1 MKPTVCPTC
10 NSKVELIKPKSPED
24 IYKRVLEIGSECL
37 TCGIS
42 YNGLIQR
49 LKAENFEFDNGGC
62 LERCVRE
69 WFWNSFFH
77 EEAHC
82 QHENSKDDIKKLDEH
97 LNCNFTMRSD
107 SCMKLLS
114 FKEAELNRESS
125 DKNFKSA
132 KISNRVALIG
142 LSVSFFT
149 LAYSLYKDYNDD
161 KKQDKELSE
170 IKLLLKQSS
179 LSSKTLNTKIDTLN
193 SSIHLTA
200 KYMKAYKVDSQKRK

>member
-10 NSKVELIKPKSPED
+10 NSKVDLIESKSPED

-42 YNGLIQR
+42 YNTLIHR
-49 LKAENFEFDNGGC
+49 LREENFEFDSGGC

-97 LNCNFTMRSD
+97 LKCNFTMRSD

-114 FKEAELNRESS
+114 FREAELNRASS
-125 DKNFKSA
+125 EKNFKSA
-132 KISNRVALIG
+132 NIANRVALIG
-142 LSVSFFT
+142 LFISIVT
-149 LAYSLYKDYNDD
+149 LGYSLRKDYNDE
-161 KKQDKELSE
+161 KEQKKELSE
-170 IKLLLKQSS
+170 IKLLLKESS
-179 LSSKTLNTKIDTLN
+179 LSSKTLNTNIDTLN
-193 SSIHLTA
+193 SNIYQA
-200 KYMKAYKVDSQKRK
+200 NKYISAYKEVNQKRK